1 MQNSLNEIWK
11 DVVDYENVYEVS
23 NLGNVRRHLKATY
36 HKTKAGNITSQR
48 LNKLGYSIVCLS
60 YKNKSQLK
68 TVHQLVAAA
77 FLPNFKY
84 GDIVNHIDG
93 NKQNNRVDNLEK
105 STPSKNNQHA
115 YQTGLKPV
123 NGKRTTYKGVSVGY
137 KRRQRKDGSW
147 WVGTYYIAKIT
158 INSKKIY
165 IGQSPSELEAA
176 KMYDKYIDDN
186 NITTH
191 SKNFA

>member
-36 HKTKAGNITSQR
+36 HKTKAGLPTSQR
-48 LNKLGYSIVCLS
+48 LNRLGYLTVCLS
-60 YKNKSQLK
+60 YKNKSQVK

-84 GDIVNHIDG
+84 GDVVNHIDG

-105 STPSKNNQHA
+105 STASKNNQHA

-123 NGKRTTYKGVSVGY
+123 NGKRTTYKGVSIGY